1 MMETPAQ
8 KLRKARIAK
17 GFPHAADAA
26 RAYGWPASTYTSH
39 ENGTRGIQV
48 EAARRYARAFGLDS
62 GELLGLE
69 SGRPSI
75 LKTTED
81 LTIMGSTAIGI
92 WKDTKIEEEPPRE
105 KLRGVPRTAPGRR
118 QAVQVIDESVNRSI
132 APGEYAIYEEIS
144 VDPEHADGA
153 LLYIERSRDG
163 LVERSIRRAFRLD
176 PGRLKLIAHS
186 TRPQF
191 ADPIEYPSSHGNED
205 ITILG
210 RVVGKYAA
218 ITAVE

>member
-1 MMETPAQ
+1 METPAE
-8 KLRKARIAK
+8 KLKKARLAK

-26 RAYGWPASTYTSH
+26 RAHGWPASTYTSH

-48 EAARRYARAFGLDS
+48 EAARRYARAFGLDC

-69 SGRPSI
+69 GGRPSI
-75 LKTTED
+75 LKITED

-92 WKDTKIEEEPPRE
+92 WKDTRIDEDQPRE

-118 QAVQVIDESVNRSI
+118 QAVQVVDESVNLSI

-144 VDPEHADGA
+144 VALEDADGA
-153 LLYIERSRDG
+153 LLYIQRSRDG
-163 LVERSIRRAFRLD
+163 LVERSIRRAFRVD
-176 PGRLKLIAHS
+176 PDRLKLIAHS

-191 ADPIEYPSSHGNED
+191 TDPIEYPSSQGKED
-205 ITILG
+205 ITIIG

-218 ITAVE
+218 INAID